1 MGRPVLERTFI
12 RNVQLEP
19 FTYICHVSYF
29 VNRWAM
35 EIACSNFSVCNIAI
49 ITAIRYLEVSL
60 GHRLQWEPPIDLKP
74 AVIPHLKAERTV
86 KVEELLEDLL
96 ERNMV
101 LRLTEELRR
110 KVNVNLETVLKR
122 FKELEAAGNLQK
134 QRDLQQEKEPEWKLR
149 KLESKLIS
157 LMKMQKDLNA
167 ELMLIQERHVRII
180 EKVNLEMLQ
189 NIILETKIE
198 LKEKRRMKLER
209 RTSGLELESDLKDEI
224 VFLLRSKRVL
234 NLDKVF
240 IRECMAQHLEPKLKE
255 ELKMLTEQE
264 RVLEHELI
272 ERNRGLEID
281 QQELSLKQGLKLPV
295 DQREP
300 PMDLKPAQIP
310 RLEGDRTDKVEE
322 LLEDLLERDMVLG
335 LTEELKRKVNL
346 SIESVLRRIKE
357 LENMTVEH
365 KVKSIVKTKCELKDE
380 LQWLIQLEESWQR
393 EELCEQRKLQQEK
406 LLYEVKS
413 KVKQVMDLRKKL
425 NAELGHESMYEI
437 VFLVRLKWV
446 LNLEVAFI
454 RECMAELGEK
464 LSLEVKHLEPKLR
477 EEVELLLQRER
488 VPEYELIGRNRG
500 LQIDQPEVK
509 LKQGLKL
516 PVDRVHE
523 LQNKIACLE
532 EIKRILETGHR
543 RQELD
548 QEESNLKQKLEFL
561 LERERGSRHEM
572 QYRDY
577 QVLKFVLDQ
586 ERRWKGELQER
597 EENPVAFVNLEQE
610 LGREWIAETW
620 KTWTWLSK
628 CERGLTST
636 EFAWVRNRFH
646 ELKQLEVNL
655 TAEEELES
663 LLIKEGRMYDELTS
677 DRVTEFDRT
686 MERIFRDFEL
696 PQIYRTTEE
705 LGHLF
710 ACRQL
715 FSSQFWE
722 DWRLCLPGSKQ
733 SEIEESKK
741 KNLETLQ
748 ERKREL
754 MHEMEMELNRK
765 RDHEVKGWCRFCR
778 RLSSLTDKGYK
789 EASLT
794 AVRREIIKIYP
805 FVFPCQIWHLKT
817 GRPVLERAFMR
828 DVQLESFTYI
838 CHVSCF
844 VNRWAMEIA
853 CSDFSVCNIAII
865 TAIRYLE
872 GSLCLV
878 LQRKPPMDL
887 KPAQVPGLEG
897 DRTNKVEELLEDLLE
912 RDMVLG
918 LSEELKRKVNL
929 STESVLRRIKGLE
942 NVTVEHKVKSIV
954 KAKCELKDE
963 LQWLI
968 QREKELEESWQ
979 RGELWE
985 ERELEQEQLQ
995 YQYRDYQVL
1004 KFVLDQERRWKGEL
1018 QEREENPVAF
1028 LIERNRELE
1037 HERRDV
1043 HVNLEQELG
1052 REWIAETWKT
1062 WTLLSKCERELTST
1076 EFAWVRNR
1084 FHELDQLDVNL
1095 TAEEELE
1102 SLLIKEGRLYDEL
1115 TSDSEPNTPEAQD
1128 GFSFASLFSTRLAHK

>member
-1 MGRPVLERTFI
+1 MSLHEELAVEGPINCLLKCLSYKKYPAKTHLEPKSLPGCHFCYKLSSLIDKGYQEASLTAVRQKILDIYPSIFQCQIWDLKMGRPVLERTFI

-295 DQREP
+295 DQILQREP

-765 RDHEVKGWCRFCR
+765 RDHEVKGAQCWTAWVENELMPKGIENLMMKKYRWL
-778 RLSSLTDKGYK
+778 RLDMLTK
-789 EASLT
+789 
-794 AVRREIIKIYP
+794 
-805 FVFPCQIWHLKT
+805 
-817 GRPVLERAFMR
+817 
-828 DVQLESFTYI
+828 
-838 CHVSCF
+838 
-844 VNRWAMEIA
+844 
-853 CSDFSVCNIAII
+853 
-865 TAIRYLE
+865 
-872 GSLCLV
+872 
-878 LQRKPPMDL
+878 
-887 KPAQVPGLEG
+887 
-897 DRTNKVEELLEDLLE
+897 
-912 RDMVLG
+912 
-918 LSEELKRKVNL
+918 
-929 STESVLRRIKGLE
+929 
-942 NVTVEHKVKSIV
+942 
-954 KAKCELKDE
+954 
-963 LQWLI
+963 
-968 QREKELEESWQ
+968 
-979 RGELWE
+979 
-985 ERELEQEQLQ
+985 
-995 YQYRDYQVL
+995 
-1004 KFVLDQERRWKGEL
+1004 RRWKGEL

-1115 TSDSEPNTPEAQD
+1115 TSDSEPN
-1128 GFSFASLFSTRLAHK
+1128 